1 MSYDTIQSEIVNTL
15 NDAMDISSLKI
26 INESH
31 MHNVPNNSETH
42 FKLILVS
49 DDFLNMSL
57 IHSHKKI
64 YLILEQLMKKIHA
77 LSIHAFT
84 YDEYQKNN
92 RSLESPN
99 CEN

>member
-1 MSYDTIQSEIVNTL
+1 MDSLESQITFIL
-15 NDAMDISSLKI
+15 NEHLNIKNLKV
-26 INESH
+26 INESY

-57 IHSHKKI
+57 IHRHKKV
-64 YLILEQLMKKIHA
+64 YLILEHLMKKIHA

-99 CEN
+99 CKN

>member
-1 MSYDTIQSEIVNTL
+1 MDSVESQIIFIL
-15 NDAMDISSLKI
+15 NEHFKI
-26 INESH
+26 KSIEVVNESH

-57 IHSHKKI
+57 INRHKKI
-64 YLILEQLMKKIHA
+64 YSTLERLMKKIHA

>member
-1 MSYDTIQSEIVNTL
+1 MDSVESQIILIL
-15 NDAMDISSLKI
+15 NERLNIKNLEV
-26 INESH
+26 INESY

-57 IHSHKKI
+57 IHRHKKI

-84 YDEYQKNN
+84 CNEYQKNN

>member
-1 MSYDTIQSEIVNTL
+1 MDSVESQIILIL
-15 NDAMDISSLKI
+15 NERLNIKNLEV
-26 INESH
+26 INESY

-57 IHSHKKI
+57 INRHKKI
-64 YLILEQLMKKIHA
+64 YLILEKLMKKIHA

-84 YDEYQKNN
+84 INEYQKNK

-99 CEN
+99 CKN

>member
-1 MSYDTIQSEIVNTL
+1 MDSVESQITFILHEHL
-15 NDAMDISSLKI
+15 NIKNLEV

-49 DDFLNMSL
+49 DDFLNTSL
-57 IHSHKKI
+57 IHRHKKI